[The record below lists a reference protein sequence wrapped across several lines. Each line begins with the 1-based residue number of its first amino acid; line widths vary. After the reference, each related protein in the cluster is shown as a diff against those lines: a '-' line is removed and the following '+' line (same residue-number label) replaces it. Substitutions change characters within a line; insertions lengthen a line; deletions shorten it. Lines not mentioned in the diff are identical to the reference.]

1 MTLCIDIPQGGPEWH
16 QERLG
21 RPSASRFGEIITTK
35 GEPSKQ
41 AEKYLYALAGERIV
55 GVAPESY
62 QNAAMVRGLEL
73 EPEARRAY
81 EFLYDV
87 DVKQVGTCYPDEQK
101 RYGASPDGLVGED
114 GLLEIKCP
122 TLPVA
127 VEYLMGNKLPT
138 KYICQVQGQL
148 LVTGRSWCDFMS
160 YYPGLT
166 PLVVRVER
174 DDKLIAALKAA
185 LEEFCDRLDA
195 ITEKLRGM
203 G

>member
-1 MTLCIDIPQGGPEWH
+1 MIRVDCEQGGEQWH
-16 QERLG
+16 LERLG
-21 RPSASRFGEIITTK
+21 RPSASRFGEIVTTK

-73 EPEARRAY
+73 EPEARQVY
-81 EFLYDV
+81 ELLHDV
-87 DVKQVGTCYPDEQK
+87 EVEQVGTCYPDEQK

-114 GLLEIKCP
+114 GLLEIKAP
-122 TLPVA
+122 SLPVA
-127 VEYLMGNKLPT
+127 VEYLMAGKCPT

-148 LVTGRSWCDFMS
+148 LVTGRAWCDFLS
-160 YYPGLT
+160 YFPGLT

-174 DDKLIAALKAA
+174 DDKLIAALKVA
-185 LEEFCDRLDA
+185 LEEFCDKLDA
-195 ITEKLRGM
+195 VTEELRGM